1 MKTVQSLIDSGESK
15 TLQVKFGSR
24 EVKPGDKV
32 PKGGELTGEPS
43 LLKNEQQ

>member
-1 MKTVQSLIDSGESK
+1 MKTAQSLIDSGESK

-32 PKGGELTGEPS
+32 PKGGEWQES
-43 LLKNEQQ
+43 RRC